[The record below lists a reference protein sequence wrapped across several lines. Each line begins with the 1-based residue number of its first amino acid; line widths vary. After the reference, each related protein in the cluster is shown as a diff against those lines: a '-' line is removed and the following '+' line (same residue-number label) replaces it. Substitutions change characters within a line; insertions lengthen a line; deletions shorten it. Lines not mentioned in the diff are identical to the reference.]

1 MIDSNLICLVCFEDI
16 QPGLSHQPT
25 YENERFVGIPKT
37 VMMINEMNKSRKL
50 MKYLNRKVCTT
61 GSNDIAMARGSSV
74 GVKKGRQ
81 CFVSDKYVIVIV
93 KVREK
98 QQRGCEH
105 VHPKYFS
112 LEAAHWH

>member
-1 MIDSNLICLVCFEDI
+1 
-16 QPGLSHQPT
+16 
-25 YENERFVGIPKT
+25 
-37 VMMINEMNKSRKL
+37 MMINEMNKSRNL

-61 GSNDIAMARGSSV
+61 GPNDIATARGSSV
-74 GVKKGRQ
+74 VVKKGRQ

>member
-1 MIDSNLICLVCFEDI
+1 
-16 QPGLSHQPT
+16 
-25 YENERFVGIPKT
+25 
-37 VMMINEMNKSRKL
+37 
-50 MKYLNRKVCTT
+50 
-61 GSNDIAMARGSSV
+61 MARGSSV

-93 KVREK
+93 KVTEK

-105 VHPKYFS
+105 VHPKGFS